1 MRSSSNLL
9 SWTRNSSGQTDSFQT
24 NFDYW
29 YIKDYFVSLF
39 VSFDSESKVF
49 WNLSGLAVKYISISL
64 LDFITF
70 DRCDNDNIIGNNC
83 NAKQPRSESIII

>member
-49 WNLSGLAVKYISISL
+49 WNLSGLELVKYIYPFRCWISSLSIGV
-64 LDFITF
+64 IM
-70 DRCDNDNIIGNNC
+70 II
-83 NAKQPRSESIII
+83 